1 VKLALNTDPG
11 SPGTI
16 YVPNSSYLALFF
28 VVAGVLIAPMVLEP
42 LLKRIVKNAPE
53 LKLAHDEL
61 EEE

>member
-1 VKLALNTDPG
+1 
-11 SPGTI
+11 
-16 YVPNSSYLALFF
+16 
-28 VVAGVLIAPMVLEP
+28 VLIAPMVLEP

>member
-1 VKLALNTDPG
+1 
-11 SPGTI
+11 
-16 YVPNSSYLALFF
+16 
-28 VVAGVLIAPMVLEP
+28 MVLEP